1 MGRPKRQRAQHQW
14 HRTTVIC
21 NGATD
26 VDGGLGVVFHHVD
39 YTVVGCCDSSS
50 EGNCPRE
57 PAVPRSSVG
66 AVTQELQTQ
75 VCVAGGGPAGLVHAL
90 LLARAGIR
98 VVVLEKHNDFL
109 RDFRGDTVHP
119 STLRIMEELGLIEEF
134 LRLPHTKINHIA
146 FDADGSTQIRTFGNF
161 TALKWL
167 GFRQPYI
174 ALMPQWDFL
183 DFLAE
188 KASAYPEFTLVRNAE
203 VEDLILD
210 GDRVAGVRT
219 PKLEVNAELVV
230 AADGRKS
237 AVRAAADLEIAR
249 AHSPLDVLWFRMK
262 WRPGDPEELFAVIR
276 KGFAMAMIYRGDYWQ
291 VAYPVPKGT
300 SPRDGSLEAFKER
313 LVSVRPQLREHVND
327 LRSWDDTSQLDV
339 RVDRLKT
346 WWRTGLLCIG
356 DAAHAMSP
364 VGGVGINLAVADA
377 VAAANVLVDPLRDGR
392 VTNADLA
399 KVQRRR
405 ELPTRI
411 IQAIQVFGQDRV
423 IEPYLTGDLSPIR
436 VPKIV
441 GWGPLQFIP
450 PITFGRGFRPEHV
463 RTPDVHTA

>member
-1 MGRPKRQRAQHQW
+1 MSR
-14 HRTTVIC
+14 V
-21 NGATD
+21 
-26 VDGGLGVVFHHVD
+26 
-39 YTVVGCCDSSS
+39 
-50 EGNCPRE
+50 
-57 PAVPRSSVG
+57 
-66 AVTQELQTQ
+66 LQTQ

-119 STLRIMEELGLIEEF
+119 TTLRIMDELGLIDEF
-134 LRLPHTKINHIA
+134 LRLPHTKVKRVA
-146 FDADGSTQIRTFGNF
+146 VDADGSLRTFGNF
-161 TALKWL
+161 RVLKWL
-167 GFRQPYI
+167 GFKQPYI

-188 KASAYPEFTLVRNAE
+188 KATAYPEFTLIRNAE
-203 VEDLILD
+203 VKDLIFE
-210 GDRVAGVRT
+210 GDRVAGART
-219 PKLEVNAELVV
+219 PDLEVRAELVV
-230 AADGRKS
+230 AADGRRS
-237 AVRAAADLEIAR
+237 TVRTAAGLETAS
-249 AHSPLDVLWFRMK
+249 AHSPMDVLWFRLK
-262 WRPGDPEELFAVIR
+262 WRPGDPQELVAAIR
-276 KGFAMAMIYRGDYWQ
+276 KGLLLAMIYRGDYWQ
-291 VAYPVPKGT
+291 VAYLMPKGAKPQD
-300 SPRDGSLEAFKER
+300 SSLEAFKER
-313 LVSVRPQLREHVND
+313 LVSAQPQLREHVND

-364 VGGVGINLAVADA
+364 AGGVGINLAVADA
-377 VAAANVLVDPLRDGR
+377 VAAANILYAPLREGR

-411 IQAIQVFGQDRV
+411 IQAAQVFLQNTA

-436 VPKIV
+436 IPKIV
-441 GWGPLQFIP
+441 GRGPLQFIP
-450 PITFGRGFRPEHV
+450 PILVGRGFRPEHA
-463 RTPDVHTA
+463 RTPDVHAS